1 MSLAAASNRPMI
13 AHDERSADTLAFAAR
28 FVPLAL
34 FAKTHTMRRTFITA
48 LITALVTSLC
58 WYGAS
63 VANGVRRGI
72 ERVWLMSAVK
82 APGRMALDD
91 IEADLT
97 AGRFETAKAK
107 IAALRQQW
115 AVFDSEAGFRGQAIG
130 NIMVALGQID
140 SRMEATP
147 KAEPGGP
154 ANASQPSRSGTNR
167 TPRAA
172 VSRR

>member
-1 MSLAAASNRPMI
+1 
-13 AHDERSADTLAFAAR
+13 
-28 FVPLAL
+28 
-34 FAKTHTMRRTFITA
+34 MRRTLITV

-72 ERVWLMSAVK
+72 ERVWLISAVK

-91 IEADLT
+91 IEADLI
-97 AGRFETAKAK
+97 AGRSEAAKAK

-130 NIMVALGQID
+130 NIMVTFGQID
-140 SRMEATP
+140 SGMEATK
-147 KAEPGGP
+147 KAEPDGA
-154 ANASQPSRSGTNR
+154 ANRSQPMRSETNS
-167 TPRAA
+167 TSSAA
-172 VSRR
+172 GSRR